1 MPIGISSLRHI
12 IAAVAINLWRR
23 SRVVVTGPGGNFAY
37 KWGFAGLLIRLAGKL
52 TTELFQALLMTGGNR
67 TQV

>member
-23 SRVVVTGPGGNFAY
+23 SRGGALVR
-37 KWGFAGLLIRLAGKL
+37 AVILIINVAVPDYLSGWLASSRLS
-52 TTELFQALLMTGGNR
+52 FSR
-67 TQV
+67 HC